1 MSTQESAAPR
11 RARIVIARP
20 SNNRP
25 GRYWYSLV
33 VVSGP
38 RPPGT
43 ILWSASAH
51 RRVNP
56 HDDPMQP
63 DPDEHEADSATLT
76 HWARGN
82 RWTLEA

>member
-1 MSTQESAAPR
+1 MSTEESTVSR

-20 SNNRP
+20 SNKRP

-33 VVSGP
+33 VISGP
-38 RPPGT
+38 HPPGT

-56 HDDPMQP
+56 HGGPMQA
-63 DPDEHEADSATLT
+63 DPAEHVAAIATLT

-82 RWTLEA
+82 RWTLEE